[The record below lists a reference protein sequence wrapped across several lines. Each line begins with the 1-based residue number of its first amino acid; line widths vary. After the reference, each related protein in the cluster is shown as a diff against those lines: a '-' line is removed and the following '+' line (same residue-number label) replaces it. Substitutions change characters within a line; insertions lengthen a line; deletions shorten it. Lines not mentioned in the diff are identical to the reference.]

1 MATPDTRRR
10 WWKEVGDFFKCP
22 EKLEERGK
30 A

>member
-10 WWKEVGDFFKCP
+10 WRKEVGDYFKCP

-30 A
+30 E